1 MKSIIDTIKNIDKWL
16 LIVSILLFGIGT
28 IMIFSASN
36 VSFYMSGAAS
46 PYKYLIRQI
55 IILVTGIGIGGF
67 FLVLNLRS
75 STKFSSFCNYL
86 LLISL
91 WLLFVFGKVSN
102 NARSWFDLGPFN
114 IQPSE
119 FFKIFSIVWL
129 AKYFDDKNKDYSKI
143 TTILFPI
150 AMCGLGLI
158 AILLQPD
165 LGTGVIL
172 FMIVAIIFLLSTIPT
187 KIKKNMVLF
196 GVGALAIIVLWG
208 MVSGKGIISD
218 RQMSRITSV
227 LASSSPCSEENYYT
241 TGNQVC
247 NGYIAINNGG
257 MKGLGLGNSIQ
268 KYLYLPEAH
277 TDFIFCI
284 IIEELGLRTGLL
296 ILFLYIILL
305 TRIILIGKRS
315 LNNRDSLICYGAAF
329 YIFVHIMVNLCG
341 VFGMLPMTGVPLP
354 FMSYGGSYTWCLIII
369 LSFVQRVNI
378 ETKMLSM
385 REVGKEK
392 KKA

>member
-1 MKSIIDTIKNIDKWL
+1 
-16 LIVSILLFGIGT
+16 
-28 IMIFSASN
+28 
-36 VSFYMSGAAS
+36 
-46 PYKYLIRQI
+46 
-55 IILVTGIGIGGF
+55 
-67 FLVLNLRS
+67 
-75 STKFSSFCNYL
+75 
-86 LLISL
+86 
-91 WLLFVFGKVSN
+91 
-102 NARSWFDLGPFN
+102 
-114 IQPSE
+114 
-119 FFKIFSIVWL
+119 
-129 AKYFDDKNKDYSKI
+129 
-143 TTILFPI
+143 
-150 AMCGLGLI
+150 
-158 AILLQPD
+158 
-165 LGTGVIL
+165 
-172 FMIVAIIFLLSTIPT
+172 
-187 KIKKNMVLF
+187 
-196 GVGALAIIVLWG
+196 
-208 MVSGKGIISD
+208 
-218 RQMSRITSV
+218 MSRITSV
-227 LASSSPCSEENYYT
+227 ISPTSPCSEENYYT

-284 IIEELGLRTGLL
+284 IIEELGLRMGLF
-296 ILFLYIILL
+296 ILLLYLILL

-329 YIFVHIMVNLCG
+329 YIFIHIMVNLCC

>member
-1 MKSIIDTIKNIDKWL
+1 MKSIINTIKHIDKWL
-16 LIVSILLFGIGT
+16 LVVSILLFGIGT
-28 IMIFSASN
+28 IMIFSSSN
-36 VSFYMSGAAS
+36 VSFYMNGTAS

-55 IILVTGIGIGGF
+55 IILCTGVGIGGF

-129 AKYFDDKNKDYSKI
+129 AKYFDDKNKDFNKL
-143 TTILFPI
+143 TTVLFPI
-150 AMCGLGLI
+150 FMCGLGFL

-165 LGTGVIL
+165 LGTSIIL
-172 FMIVAIIFLLSTIPT
+172 FLIVALVFLLSTIPAN
-187 KIKKNMVLF
+187 IKKNMVLF
-196 GVGALAIIVLWG
+196 GMGALVIVVLWG

-227 LASSSPCSEENYYT
+227 FSSSSPCSEENYYT

-277 TDFIFCI
+277 NDFIFSI
-284 IIEELGLRTGLL
+284 IAEELGFIGAVMVIALFAIFIWRGIIIAMKAPDTFSSLLAAGITTMVGLQAIINIAVVTSSMPNTGMPLPFFSYGGTSLL
-296 ILFLYIILL
+296 ILLCSVGILL
-305 TRIILIGKRS
+305 
-315 LNNRDSLICYGAAF
+315 
-329 YIFVHIMVNLCG
+329 
-341 VFGMLPMTGVPLP
+341 
-354 FMSYGGSYTWCLIII
+354 
-369 LSFVQRVNI
+369 NI
-378 ETKMLSM
+378 S
-385 REVGKEK
+385 RCAK
-392 KKA
+392 K

>member
-129 AKYFDDKNKDYSKI
+129 AKYFDDKNKAYSKI

-150 AMCGLGLI
+150 L
-158 AILLQPD
+158 P
-165 LGTGVIL
+165 
-172 FMIVAIIFLLSTIPT
+172 
-187 KIKKNMVLF
+187 
-196 GVGALAIIVLWG
+196 
-208 MVSGKGIISD
+208 
-218 RQMSRITSV
+218 
-227 LASSSPCSEENYYT
+227 SS
-241 TGNQVC
+241 
-247 NGYIAINNGG
+247 A
-257 MKGLGLGNSIQ
+257 
-268 KYLYLPEAH
+268 
-277 TDFIFCI
+277 
-284 IIEELGLRTGLL
+284 
-296 ILFLYIILL
+296 
-305 TRIILIGKRS
+305 
-315 LNNRDSLICYGAAF
+315 
-329 YIFVHIMVNLCG
+329 
-341 VFGMLPMTGVPLP
+341 
-354 FMSYGGSYTWCLIII
+354 GS
-369 LSFVQRVNI
+369 F
-378 ETKMLSM
+378 
-385 REVGKEK
+385 
-392 KKA
+392 

>member
-1 MKSIIDTIKNIDKWL
+1 MKGIINTIKHIDKWL
-16 LIVSILLFGIGT
+16 LVVSIFLFGIGS
-28 IMIFSASN
+28 IMIFSSSN
-36 VSFYMSGAAS
+36 VSFYMNGTAS

-55 IILVTGIGIGGF
+55 IILCTGVGIGGF

-119 FFKIFSIVWL
+119 FFKVFSIVWL
-129 AKYFDDKNKDYSKI
+129 AKYFDDKNKDFNKL
-143 TTILFPI
+143 TTVLFPI
-150 AMCGLGLI
+150 FMCGLGFL

-165 LGTGVIL
+165 LGTSIIL
-172 FMIVAIIFLLSTIPT
+172 FLIVALVFLLSTIPAN
-187 KIKKNMVLF
+187 IKKNMVLF
-196 GVGALAIIVLWG
+196 GMGALVIVVLWG

-227 LASSSPCSEENYYT
+227 FSSSSPCSEENYYT

-284 IIEELGLRTGLL
+284 IIEELGLRTGLF
-296 ILFLYIILL
+296 ILFLYIVLL
-305 TRIILIGKRS
+305 TRILLIGKRS
-315 LNNRDSLICYGAAF
+315 LNNRDALICYGAAF
-329 YIFVHIMVNLCG
+329 YIFVHIMINLCG
-341 VFGMLPMTGVPLP
+341 VFGILPMTGVPLP